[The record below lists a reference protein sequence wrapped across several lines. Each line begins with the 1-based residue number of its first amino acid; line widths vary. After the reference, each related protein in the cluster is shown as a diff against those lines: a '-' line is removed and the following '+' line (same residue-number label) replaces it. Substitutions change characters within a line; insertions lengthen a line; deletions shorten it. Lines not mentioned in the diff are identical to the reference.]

1 MPNTFQIKFRFKS
14 NNFFRIRL
22 LSLKSGPD
30 ILKYLD
36 SLDKE
41 SKAIIEDIAT
51 MAIYSG
57 QSYNDLW
64 NITFDEKKIF
74 LKVLKDKISLDR
86 GIKPKTTLTQ
96 EMI

>member
-1 MPNTFQIKFRFKS
+1 
-14 NNFFRIRL
+14 
-22 LSLKSGPD
+22 
-30 ILKYLD
+30 
-36 SLDKE
+36 
-41 SKAIIEDIAT
+41 

-64 NITFDEKKIF
+64 NISFEEKKIF

-96 EMI
+96 EMIEFIRKTTRFIF

>member
-1 MPNTFQIKFRFKS
+1 
-14 NNFFRIRL
+14 
-22 LSLKSGPD
+22 
-30 ILKYLD
+30 LD
-36 SLDKE
+36 SLDRE
-41 SKAIIEDIAT
+41 SKAITEDIIT

-64 NITFDEKKIF
+64 NISFEEKKIF

>member
-1 MPNTFQIKFRFKS
+1 
-14 NNFFRIRL
+14 
-22 LSLKSGPD
+22 
-30 ILKYLD
+30 LD
-36 SLDKE
+36 SLDRE
-41 SKAIIEDIAT
+41 SKAITEDIIT

-64 NITFDEKKIF
+64 NISFEEKKIF

-86 GIKPKTTLTQ
+86 GIKPKDTLTQ

>member
-1 MPNTFQIKFRFKS
+1 M
-14 NNFFRIRL
+14 
-22 LSLKSGPD
+22 
-30 ILKYLD
+30 D
-36 SLDKE
+36 SLDRE
-41 SKAIIEDIAT
+41 SKAITEDIIT

-64 NITFDEKKIF
+64 NISFEEKKIF

-86 GIKPKTTLTQ
+86 GIKPKDTLTQ

>member
-1 MPNTFQIKFRFKS
+1 
-14 NNFFRIRL
+14 
-22 LSLKSGPD
+22 
-30 ILKYLD
+30 LD
-36 SLDKE
+36 RE
-41 SKAIIEDIAT
+41 SKAITEDIIT

-64 NITFDEKKIF
+64 NISFEEKKIF